1 LRNDIPFKSFIVYE
15 DINNI
20 NSKDRNRLLS
30 ASDKQF
36 PNFEDFTK
44 NGEKFMQREATG

>member
-1 LRNDIPFKSFIVYE
+1 VYE

-36 PNFEDFTK
+36 PSFDDFKK
-44 NGEKFMQREATG
+44 NGEQFISREATG